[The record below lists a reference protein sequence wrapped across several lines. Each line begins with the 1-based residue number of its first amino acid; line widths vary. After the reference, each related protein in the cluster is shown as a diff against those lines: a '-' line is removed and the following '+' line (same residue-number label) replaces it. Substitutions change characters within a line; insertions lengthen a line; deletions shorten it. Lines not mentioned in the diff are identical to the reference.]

1 MITIKQEKGKSL
13 IEVLNEKMGTIRAYL
28 GNNVLDE
35 VSAYTDESMN
45 LPATEVRYYTLHT
58 EGPNYE
64 ISDACDYYFYTN
76 NEIYK
81 FGLTPVI
88 LI

>member
-13 IEVLNEKMGTIRAYL
+13 IEVLNEKMATIGGYL
-28 GNNVLDE
+28 GNQELTE
-35 VSAYTDESMN
+35 VSDYDDESME
-45 LPATEVRYYTLHT
+45 LPATEVCYYTLHT
-58 EGPNYE
+58 DGTLFYNGL
-64 ISDACDYYFYTN
+64 CDYYFTTN
-76 NEIYK
+76 CGEYR

>member
-13 IEVLNEKMGTIRAYL
+13 IEVLNEKMATIGGYL
-28 GNNVLDE
+28 GNQELTE
-35 VSAYTDESMN
+35 VSDYDDESMEY
-45 LPATEVRYYTLHT
+45 PATEVRYYTLHT
-58 EGPNYE
+58 EGRIFDKE
-64 ISDACDYYFYTN
+64 LCDYYFTTN
-76 NEIYK
+76 CGEYR